1 MPETEVDAVPAEV
14 QAPAKSPI
22 AEVQVPAKSSIVE
35 EREEAGPVR
44 KFPIDAGLQKK
55 LRQNFPWFV
64 KKGAKKKT
72 ELQEK
77 FVITTHQPL
86 WNLETHAALC
96 YQKFLCNTLPADNF
110 FLAW

>member
-14 QAPAKSPI
+14 QVPASPI
-22 AEVQVPAKSSIVE
+22 AEVQAAAKSSIVE
-35 EREEAGPVR
+35 EHEEAAPVR

-55 LRQNFPWFV
+55 LRQNFPWLV

-77 FVITTHQPL
+77 FVITTHQP
-86 WNLETHAALC
+86 H
-96 YQKFLCNTLPADNF
+96 
-110 FLAW
+110 

>member
-1 MPETEVDAVPAEV
+1 MSETEVDAVPAEV
-14 QAPAKSPI
+14 QVPASPI
-22 AEVQVPAKSSIVE
+22 AEVQAAAKSSIVE
-35 EREEAGPVR
+35 EHEEAAPVR

-77 FVITTHQPL
+77 FVITTHQP
-86 WNLETHAALC
+86 H
-96 YQKFLCNTLPADNF
+96 
-110 FLAW
+110 

>member
-86 WNLETHAALC
+86 
-96 YQKFLCNTLPADNF
+96 
-110 FLAW
+110 

>member
-1 MPETEVDAVPAEV
+1 MLETEVDDVPAEV

-22 AEVQVPAKSSIVE
+22 AEVQAPAKIVE
-35 EREEAGPVR
+35 EHEEAGPVR

-86 WNLETHAALC
+86 
-96 YQKFLCNTLPADNF
+96 
-110 FLAW
+110 

>member
-1 MPETEVDAVPAEV
+1 MLETEVDDVPAEV

-22 AEVQVPAKSSIVE
+22 AEVQAPAKIVE
-35 EREEAGPVR
+35 EHEEAGPVR

-86 WNLETHAALC
+86 WNLETHAAHC

-110 FLAW
+110 FLVG

>member
-14 QAPAKSPI
+14 QVPASPI
-22 AEVQVPAKSSIVE
+22 AEVQAAAKSSIVE
-35 EREEAGPVR
+35 EHEEAAPVR

-77 FVITTHQPL
+77 FVITTHQP
-86 WNLETHAALC
+86 H
-96 YQKFLCNTLPADNF
+96 
-110 FLAW
+110 

>member
-1 MPETEVDAVPAEV
+1 MLETEVDDVPAEV
-14 QAPAKSPI
+14 EVPAKSPI
-22 AEVQVPAKSSIVE
+22 AEVQAPAKTVE
-35 EREEAGPVR
+35 EHEEAGPVR

-86 WNLETHAALC
+86 
-96 YQKFLCNTLPADNF
+96 
-110 FLAW
+110 